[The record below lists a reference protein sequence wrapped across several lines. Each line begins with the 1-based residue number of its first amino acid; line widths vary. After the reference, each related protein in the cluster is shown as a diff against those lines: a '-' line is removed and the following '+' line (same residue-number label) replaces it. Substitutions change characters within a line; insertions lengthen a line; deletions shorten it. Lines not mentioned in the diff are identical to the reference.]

1 MKIPSLS
8 RIAHFHTCRTKLEMK
23 LKWLKKKS
31 RKRLV
36 YSHIPPPMERCR
48 IKNRMITLEW
58 MWKRLLDVKCPGLS
72 QHLVFPRIEKC
83 GIISKCRSRDFMAI
97 TGHFCAG
104 KCPVS
109 SSTPSYNDRSVAVQC
124 GCFFTNDPPL
134 FDVGTGF
141 VCSLQLTRASNCFMA
156 LTLLLHN

>member
-36 YSHIPPPMERCR
+36 YSNIPPPMERCR

-83 GIISKCRSRDFMAI
+83 GIISKCRIQRFH
-97 TGHFCAG
+97 GHYWTFLCREMPGQFFYTKLQWSFCR
-104 KCPVS
+104 
-109 SSTPSYNDRSVAVQC
+109 RSMWVFHEWSASFRCWDWVRL
-124 GCFFTNDPPL
+124 FFTADTSFKLFYGPYPPP
-134 FDVGTGF
+134 
-141 VCSLQLTRASNCFMA
+141 A
-156 LTLLLHN
+156 